1 MERWKVTAEKQ
12 MKCQRFLHREKPNCV
27 ILLLCKGY
35 PQRITSYQEIIMSL
49 IFTGLTR
56 AHYGLRI
63 FERGYLIRTMNT
75 LLSKKRLYRPAVKFI
90 VWYYSLTCHENPRG
104 VDTLGHC
111 GTSKPAYCCDCAIE
125 VSFFALCRS
134 NLSSLEQLPC

>member
-1 MERWKVTAEKQ
+1 MERRKVTAEKQ

-75 LLSKKRLYRPAVKFI
+75 LLSKNTPLSTGSEI
-90 VWYYSLTCHENPRG
+90 YSLVPF
-104 VDTLGHC
+104 
-111 GTSKPAYCCDCAIE
+111 SY
-125 VSFFALCRS
+125 
-134 NLSSLEQLPC
+134 LP